1 MANALG
7 YVSETKTGFE
17 GALAMMNL
25 TSPIRIE
32 KNAEKAAEGQ
42 PDYRIF
48 AGEDLDRNRRRLD
61 AQGESFWQE
70 IPLDHARRS
79 ADRTPQDLRKPR
91 PGQRQKGTPR
101 DPLEPPRLA
110 GKS

>member
-7 YVSETKTGFE
+7 YVSETKSGFE

-32 KNAEKAAEGQ
+32 KNAEKTADGQ

-48 AGEDLDRNRRRLD
+48 AGETSTDY
-61 AQGESFWQE
+61 AE
-70 IPLDHARRS
+70 
-79 ADRTPQDLRKPR
+79 
-91 PGQRQKGTPR
+91 
-101 DPLEPPRLA
+101 
-110 GKS
+110 